1 MSLISADELAARLD
15 DQAASLRLR
24 VLDVRWY
31 LNKPDAGRAAYD
43 AGHIPGAVFA
53 DLETDLSDPNGLGAP
68 GRHPLPTPA
77 AFKARMEALGIGS
90 QMLVVGYDDANG
102 TVAARLWWMLDNLG
116 HRGGAAV
123 LDGGLPAWTQSGRPL
138 STDEAHYPAARLELA
153 DEWHHVIT
161 REALAARLDYMTVL
175 DARAGERYRGEVE
188 PIDPVPGHI
197 PSAVSAPAPGN
208 LDADGRFLP
217 PSQLRS
223 RFQALNTGKPFVTSC
238 GSGVVA
244 CHNALA
250 MRQAGLPD
258 PILYA
263 GSYSDWTR
271 SGKPVVAGAEP
282 GHLEEDAA

>member
-15 DQAASLRLR
+15 DPAAAVRLR
-24 VLDVRWY
+24 VVDCRWY

-43 AGHIPGAVFA
+43 EGHIPGAVFA
-53 DLETDLSDPNGLGAP
+53 DLETDLSDPKGLGAP

-77 AFKARMEALGIGS
+77 AFKERMQALGVGS

-123 LDGGLPAWTQSGRPL
+123 LDGGLQAWTGSGRALTTEVP
-138 STDEAHYPAARLELA
+138 TYPAAHLELA
-153 DEWHHVIT
+153 NEWHHVI
-161 REALAARLDYMTVL
+161 RRDDLAARLDYMTIL

-197 PSAVSAPAPGN
+197 PSALSAPSDGN

-217 PSQLRS
+217 PAELRK
-223 RFQALNTGKPFVTSC
+223 RFTALNSGKPFVISC

-250 MRQAGLPD
+250 MRQAGMAD

-271 SGKPVVAGAEP
+271 SGLPVATGDQP
-282 GHLEEDAA
+282 GRLES

>member
-1 MSLISADELAARLD
+1 MSLISVDQLAARLD
-15 DQAASLRLR
+15 RDDAPHRLR

-43 AGHIPGAVFA
+43 AGHIPGAIFA
-53 DLETDLSDPNGLGAP
+53 DLETGLSDPDGLGAP

-77 AFKARMEALGIGS
+77 AFRTRMEALGIGT
-90 QMLVVGYDDANG
+90 QMLVVGYDDGGG
-102 TVAARLWWMLDNLG
+102 TTAARLWWMLDNLG

-123 LDGGLPAWTQSGRPL
+123 LDGGLQAWNAAGLAL
-138 STDEAHYPAARLELA
+138 STDEPRYPHTALELRG
-153 DEWHHVIT
+153 EWHHVIK
-161 REALAARLDYMTVL
+161 RADLAARLDYMTVL
-175 DARAGERYRGEVE
+175 DARAGERYRGETE
-188 PIDPVPGHI
+188 PIDLIPGHI
-197 PSAVSAPAPGN
+197 PGAVSAPATIN
-208 LDADGRFLP
+208 LDATGRFLP
-217 PSQLRS
+217 PDELRA
-223 RFQALNTGKPFVTSC
+223 RFDALATGKPFVTSC

-271 SGKPVVAGAEP
+271 SGLPTEP
-282 GHLEEDAA
+282 RR